1 MEINYE
7 ITEEECIEARK
18 ILANSRSKVYINIAK
33 WIVLLYLVIDN
44 ILYEQSILNKII
56 NIIWPMV
63 LFFIMEFFISKVGK
77 IFDKKTASK
86 NIGTVLKFGKQRL
99 VILDEEIRYSSDLE
113 EYTFYKDKD
122 WITIYNIHKY
132 LYIVIT
138 NETSNVIVVPKDKVP
153 GESIDAILKLG
164 KVKSFGKN
172 PSWNLSRWIFL
183 ISCYRKKFSYNK

>member
-7 ITEEECIEARK
+7 ITEEECIEARI

-138 NETSNVIVVPKDKVP
+138 NETSNVIVGP
-153 GESIDAILKLG
+153 
-164 KVKSFGKN
+164 
-172 PSWNLSRWIFL
+172 
-183 ISCYRKKFSYNK
+183 

>member
-7 ITEEECIEARK
+7 ITEEECIEARI
-18 ILANSRSKVYINIAK
+18 ILANSRGKVYINIAK

-63 LFFIMEFFISKVGK
+63 LFFIMEVFIKKIGK

-153 GESIDAILKLG
+153 EESIEAILKLG
-164 KVKSFGKN
+164 KVRSFKKK
-172 PSWNLSRWIFL
+172 PS
-183 ISCYRKKFSYNK
+183 

>member
-18 ILANSRSKVYINIAK
+18 ILDGHRSKVYVNIVNGIFILYI
-33 WIVLLYLVIDN
+33 IVSS
-44 ILYEQSILNKII
+44 ILYEQSIFNKII
-56 NIIWPMV
+56 NIIWPV
-63 LFFIMEFFISKVGK
+63 ALLLILEFFVLNIVEKLSNKLLVKKVRRDLK
-77 IFDKKTASK
+77 I
-86 NIGTVLKFGKQRL
+86 GKQKL
-99 VILDEEIRYSSDLE
+99 VILDKEIRYSSDLE

-172 PSWNLSRWIFL
+172 PS
-183 ISCYRKKFSYNK
+183 